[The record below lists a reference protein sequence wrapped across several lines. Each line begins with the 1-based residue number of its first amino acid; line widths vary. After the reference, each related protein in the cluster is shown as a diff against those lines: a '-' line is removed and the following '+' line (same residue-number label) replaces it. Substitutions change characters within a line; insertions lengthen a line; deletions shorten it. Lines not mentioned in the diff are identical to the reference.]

1 MASYRAPLRDMSFV
15 LRELAGIA
23 EIAALPGF
31 EETVDV
37 LDPVLAEAA
46 TFAAEVLDPLNASG
60 DRAGATWNDGVVTM
74 PSGFKAAYQQFAQ
87 AGWIGLPV
95 SAEFGGQ
102 GLPQILLGAVLEMW
116 NAANVG
122 FANGPLLN
130 QGAIEAIELVG
141 SGEQKQTYIPRLVS
155 GEWTGTMC
163 LTEPQAGSDLAA
175 VRTRA
180 VPDGDRYKISG
191 QKIFITFGEHDL
203 TPNII
208 HLVLARLPDAPEG
221 TRGISLFIVPKVLL
235 NADGTLGERN
245 DVYCAGIE
253 HKLGI
258 NANPTC
264 TLNYGEKSGGAIG
277 YLVGEQNRGLEYMFI
292 MMNAARF
299 SVGVQGLAIADRAYQ
314 SALTY
319 AKERIQSRD
328 AAARNPQPVAIIRH
342 PDVRRML
349 MSMKAQI
356 EAMRALAYVTAGS
369 LDLAHKSPDE
379 ATRRRHKVFAEFM
392 IPIVKGWCTETA
404 TELCSTAVQ
413 VFGGMGYIEE
423 TGIAQQ
429 YRDVKIA
436 SIYEGTTGIQALD
449 LVGRKLLRDM
459 GATAT
464 AIVAEIAT
472 FAQTLDGDDA
482 DIAAIRA
489 ELERGV
495 GALGAASAWL
505 GTNATSDLRA
515 VFACSV
521 PYLKLWG
528 IVAGGWQMARAAQI
542 SARHIAAGDPEA
554 DFYRAKLT
562 TARFYADHVL
572 SQSSWLQHQIVN
584 GSAAVLRLD
593 DEGYELDRRALARV

>member
-1 MASYRAPLRDMSFV
+1 
-15 LRELAGIA
+15 
-23 EIAALPGF
+23 
-31 EETVDV
+31 
-37 LDPVLAEAA
+37 
-46 TFAAEVLDPLNASG
+46 
-60 DRAGATWNDGVVTM
+60 
-74 PSGFKAAYQQFAQ
+74 
-87 AGWIGLPV
+87 
-95 SAEFGGQ
+95 
-102 GLPQILLGAVLEMW
+102 
-116 NAANVG
+116 
-122 FANGPLLN
+122 
-130 QGAIEAIELVG
+130 
-141 SGEQKQTYIPRLVS
+141 
-155 GEWTGTMC
+155 
-163 LTEPQAGSDLAA
+163 
-175 VRTRA
+175 
-180 VPDGDRYKISG
+180 
-191 QKIFITFGEHDL
+191 
-203 TPNII
+203 
-208 HLVLARLPDAPEG
+208 
-221 TRGISLFIVPKVLL
+221 
-235 NADGTLGERN
+235 
-245 DVYCAGIE
+245 
-253 HKLGI
+253 
-258 NANPTC
+258 
-264 TLNYGEKSGGAIG
+264 
-277 YLVGEQNRGLEYMFI
+277 
-292 MMNAARF
+292 
-299 SVGVQGLAIADRAYQ
+299 
-314 SALTY
+314 
-319 AKERIQSRD
+319 
-328 AAARNPQPVAIIRH
+328 
-342 PDVRRML
+342 
-349 MSMKAQI
+349 
-356 EAMRALAYVTAGS
+356 
-369 LDLAHKSPDE
+369 
-379 ATRRRHKVFAEFM
+379 
-392 IPIVKGWCTETA
+392 
-404 TELCSTAVQ
+404 
-413 VFGGMGYIEE
+413 MGYIEE

>member
-1 MASYRAPLRDMSFV
+1 MSFV